1 MTHKFASK
9 FIHVETITDLFALEA
24 LNMVTLPTLCLTG
37 KLECDVFKSPCS
49 FHPIERLYASI
60 SS

>member
-9 FIHVETITDLFALEA
+9 FIHVETIPDLFPLEA
-24 LNMVTLPTLCLTG
+24 LKVVTLPTLCLTG
-37 KLECDVFKSPCS
+37 KLECDVFKSPDS
-49 FHPIERLYASI
+49 FLSIERLHASI